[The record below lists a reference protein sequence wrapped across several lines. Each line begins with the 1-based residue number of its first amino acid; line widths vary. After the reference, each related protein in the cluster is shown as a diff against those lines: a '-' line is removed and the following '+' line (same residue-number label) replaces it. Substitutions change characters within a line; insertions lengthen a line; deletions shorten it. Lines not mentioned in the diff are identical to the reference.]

1 MLKLWCDTK
10 TKFREKESGMTK
22 RMLAI
27 VLGGA
32 LLLGACAPSG
42 VIEVRDAWARSG
54 AMGGNSAA
62 YLALVNG
69 TGREDELLG
78 ASSDAANAVE
88 IHLSQAGADG
98 VMQMIPQESVTI
110 RAGGRLELK
119 PGGYHVMLIGLKRDL
134 AAGGSIA
141 LTLHFKNYGD
151 LALIVPVKD
160 AADMG
165 GSGMDGHDM
174 P

>member
-1 MLKLWCDTK
+1 M
-10 TKFREKESGMTK
+10 K
-22 RMLAI
+22 RMLTI

-32 LLLGACAPSG
+32 LLLGACVRSG
-42 VIEVRDAWARSG
+42 VIEARDAWARSG

-62 YLALVNG
+62 YLTLVNG
-69 TGREDELLG
+69 AGREDELLG
-78 ASSDAANAVE
+78 ASSDVADAVE

-98 VMQMIPQESVTI
+98 MMQMIPQKSVAI
-110 RAGGRLELK
+110 RAGGKLELK
-119 PGGYHVMLIGLKRDL
+119 PGGYHIMLIGLKQDL

-151 LALIVPVKD
+151 LALTVPVKD

-165 GSGMDGHDM
+165 GSGMDGHNM